1 LNCPASS
8 FNLYTSTLSELA
20 VRNTPDRRHYEHPK
34 AFLNS
39 IAPNYEARLGFF
51 VIINL
56 VTIELRKDFK
66 MTKYVD
72 GFVLVV
78 PKGKE
83 AKYEEMA
90 RMGKDSWMKHGALQ
104 YFECRGDDLKQQ
116 EMGDQ
121 KSRTFAEMAG
131 ASDEENVWFS
141 FIVFESKEHRDEVNK
156 KVMAEMDES
165 FSEQTDFEM
174 PNDMK
179 RMAYGGFTAVV
190 EG

>member
-1 LNCPASS
+1 MA
-8 FNLYTSTLSELA
+8 
-20 VRNTPDRRHYEHPK
+20 
-34 AFLNS
+34 
-39 IAPNYEARLGFF
+39 
-51 VIINL
+51 
-56 VTIELRKDFK
+56 
-66 MTKYVD
+66 KYVD

-83 AKYEEMA
+83 AEYEEMA

-104 YFECRGDDLKQQ
+104 YFECKGDDLKQQ

-121 KSRTFAEMAG
+121 KSRTFTEMAG
-131 ASDEENVWFS
+131 ATSEENIWFS

-156 KVMAEMDES
+156 KVMEEMSEMPMDEN
-165 FSEQTDFEM
+165 FEM

-179 RMAYGGFTAVV
+179 KMAYGGFEAVV

>member
-1 LNCPASS
+1 MA
-8 FNLYTSTLSELA
+8 
-20 VRNTPDRRHYEHPK
+20 
-34 AFLNS
+34 
-39 IAPNYEARLGFF
+39 
-51 VIINL
+51 
-56 VTIELRKDFK
+56 
-66 MTKYVD
+66 KYID

-83 AKYEEMA
+83 AEYQKMAEMG
-90 RMGKDSWMKHGALQ
+90 RDSWMKHGALQ

-116 EMGDQ
+116 EMGGE
-121 KSRTFAEMAG
+121 KSRDFAEMAG
-131 ASDEENVWFS
+131 ASDDENVWFS

-165 FSEQTDFEM
+165 YSDQSGFEM

-179 RMAYGGFTAVV
+179 KMAYGGFEVAV

>member
-1 LNCPASS
+1 MA
-8 FNLYTSTLSELA
+8 
-20 VRNTPDRRHYEHPK
+20 
-34 AFLNS
+34 
-39 IAPNYEARLGFF
+39 
-51 VIINL
+51 
-56 VTIELRKDFK
+56 
-66 MTKYVD
+66 KYVD

-83 AKYEEMA
+83 AEYQKMA
-90 RMGKDSWMKHGALQ
+90 EQGRDSWMKHGALQ

-116 EMGDQ
+116 EMDDQ
-121 KSRTFAEMAG
+121 KSRDYKEMAG
-131 ASDEENVWFS
+131 AGDDENVWFS

-165 FSEQTDFEM
+165 YSDQTDFEM

-179 RMAYGGFTAVV
+179 KMAYGGFAVVV